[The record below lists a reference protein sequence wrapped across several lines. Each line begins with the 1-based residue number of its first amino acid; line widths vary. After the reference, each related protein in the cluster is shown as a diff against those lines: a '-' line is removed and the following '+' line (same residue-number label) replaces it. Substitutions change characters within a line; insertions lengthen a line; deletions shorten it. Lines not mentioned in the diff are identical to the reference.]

1 MVPQSQSW
9 LLFMFVATQTL
20 SLCWTDKWHVLFY
33 GDYGRAE
40 ILSCVSTVFVLIP
53 MYHFIRV
60 SRHFPSID
68 VNEGTHSCIIEVLGA
83 MYKPTK
89 YCELWR

>member
-1 MVPQSQSW
+1 MILPIPFASHGI
-9 LLFMFVATQTL
+9 FVEEGL
-20 SLCWTDKWHVLFY
+20 PGEWHVLFY

-60 SRHFPSID
+60 QRGIRRH
-68 VNEGTHSCIIEVLGA
+68 V
-83 MYKPTK
+83 
-89 YCELWR
+89 